1 MGKKGSC
8 KMTLA
13 EWCKSNDNVLANEWD
28 EANEISMNEISA
40 NSIIKAKWIC
50 SKCGTHFKQRPA
62 DRIRGHGCPRCA
74 RQSHSSVPETICY
87 LAIKKYYSDAIH
99 GYKIDWLGR
108 REIDIFVP
116 SINVGIEYDGNSWHN
131 ESRKQ
136 MDAEKEKLCY
146 EHGVA
151 IYHVR
156 EIGCEPMDDESKTVY
171 YKPNRQYVDL
181 EDAVVKIL
189 AMLGVGD
196 ALFDDWQQFI
206 NISKQEFAKI
216 ERSKSIGVMN
226 QEFSSRWDYE
236 KNYPLTPYD
245 ILEHS
250 CHKVWLRCDRG
261 HSYQRSPNC
270 SSQKGCPICLN
281 KVVLEGFNDLAT
293 VCPDLTS
300 DWNYEKNDGLKPTE
314 IVFGSNKR
322 VWWKCHVCGYEFQAS
337 PNGRRR
343 NKGHCAKCCNDVR
356 GDNYSLAKSQNNSLA
371 EYYPEIAAEW
381 DYSKNQR
388 IPSNISKASGINAWW
403 ICPCGHSWKA
413 TVHDRTHSGKKCPY
427 CKQLKQ

>member
-1 MGKKGSC
+1 MR
-8 KMTLA
+8 MIINLFDWATNN
-13 EWCKSNDNVLANEWD
+13 NDVLIGEWD
-28 EANEISMNEISA
+28 ETNEIPMDKISFS
-40 NSIIKAKWIC
+40 NGKKMKWVC
-50 SKCGTHFKQRPA
+50 SKCGYNFEQRVS
-62 DRIRGHGCPRCA
+62 DRVRGHGCPKCA
-74 RQSHSSVPETICY
+74 RQSHSSIPETICY
-87 LAIKKYYSDAIH
+87 LAIKQYYPDAIH
-99 GYKIDWLGR
+99 NYKVEWLKR
-108 REIDIFVP
+108 RELDIFIP
-116 SINVGIEYDGNSWHN
+116 SLSVGVEYDGNSWHN

-136 MDAEKEKLCY
+136 MDADKENLCC
-146 EHGVA
+146 EHGIT
-151 IYHVR
+151 IYRIR
-156 EIGCEPMDDESKTVY
+156 EIGCEVMDDESRVVY

-181 EDAVVKIL
+181 KDAVVKIL
-189 AMLGVGD
+189 ATLGVGD

-245 ILEHS
+245 ILAHS
-250 CHKVWLRCDRG
+250 CHKVWLRCERG

-293 VCPDLTS
+293 VYPNLAL
-300 DWNYEKNDGLKPTE
+300 DWDYEKNDGLKPTE

-343 NKGHCAKCCNDVR
+343 NKGCCVKCYNDVR
-356 GDNYSLAKSQNNSLA
+356 GDKYSLAKAQNNSLA

-381 DYSKNQR
+381 DYSRNQR
-388 IPSNISKASGINAWW
+388 DPRNVSKMSGIEVWW
-403 ICPCGHSWKA
+403 ICPRGHSWSA
-413 TVHDRTHSGKKCPY
+413 TVHRRTHDRKKCPY
-427 CKQLKQ
+427 CKQLEQ